1 MAIPPLSFS
10 SGPSMAYGAPVSG
23 YTGGA
28 SVNGGISYQKF
39 DWELLAV
46 GAAAMAALWYLNRK

>member
-28 SVNGGISYQKF
+28 PVNVGISYQKF